1 MLYLIWYG
9 CSLFELALYVHHLI
23 LEFSLE
29 NWDVVIPVFV
39 KKMMHKKLV
48 YQSPDD
54 LIDGSKIA
62 NVKRA
67 WRTSVAHQ
75 ITEAH
80 QPSADEIIEIVAQL
94 IKMYLPNDKPL
105 K

>member
-1 MLYLIWYG
+1 M
-9 CSLFELALYVHHLI
+9 
-23 LEFSLE
+23 
-29 NWDVVIPVFV
+29 VIPIFI
-39 KKMMHKKLV
+39 KKMMHKKLE

-54 LIDGSKIA
+54 LIDGSKIT

-80 QPSADEIIEIVAQL
+80 LAQTKITEIVADG
-94 IKMYLPNDKPL
+94 IKMYLPNDKTL